1 MPSCLSSTANAPPTN
16 IRKSSTNEFWEQV
29 CHDIREWGQR
39 EWSQKVL
46 MLRSGAWVQKSPGA
60 AKTSVY
66 PLMGTFCYRVNKS
79 SSSSQRGLWKPSEN
93 TCFLGL
99 TQHRQGRTIFLLCAL
114 VCRSSISWNKL
125 NFINPAEL
133 HSRLSKHWSQAGQ
146 CCSNDVTLEA
156 LTNSWLQK
164 SQQ

>member
-1 MPSCLSSTANAPPTN
+1 MPSCLSSTENAWTPTQNNQLSWCWGATTASVLSLLCEAQISRSGAVQTSPPPHPTN

-29 CHDIREWGQR
+29 CHDIRERGQR

-46 MLRSGAWVQKSPGA
+46 MLWSGSWVQKSPGA

-93 TCFLGL
+93 ICFLGL
-99 TQHRQGRTIFLLCAL
+99 TQHRQGMTIFLLCAL
-114 VCRSSISWNKL
+114 VCVDRAFL
-125 NFINPAEL
+125 DIN
-133 HSRLSKHWSQAGQ
+133 
-146 CCSNDVTLEA
+146 
-156 LTNSWLQK
+156 
-164 SQQ
+164 